1 MNFINEISHEYLE
14 ENEENQDQIGISSP
28 VKLSFPPP
36 PFTHSTILNQNNRK
50 LCHFNYS
57 FSI

>member
-14 ENEENQDQIGISSP
+14 ENEENEDQIGISSP
-28 VKLSFPPP
+28 VKLSFPLPP
-36 PFTHSTILNQNNRK
+36 LTHPIILNQNNRK
-50 LCHFNYS
+50 LCHFNYF